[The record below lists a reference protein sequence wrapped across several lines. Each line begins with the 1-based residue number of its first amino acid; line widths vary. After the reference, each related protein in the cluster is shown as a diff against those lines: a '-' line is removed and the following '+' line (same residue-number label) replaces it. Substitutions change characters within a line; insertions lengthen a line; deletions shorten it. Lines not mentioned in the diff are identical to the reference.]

1 MSITRLLAIRVDF
14 RGECPSNSC
23 LRQSSIVRGSVVG
36 LFDGLRN
43 IDLRNRLTN
52 PVDEYWDRKLGVQT
66 FGWHAGTGVPGTTN
80 SYMPFVPSAYRDTFQ
95 YLRAANIG
103 PDDVFVDLG
112 SGLGRTVFAA
122 SWMGA
127 KRAVGVE
134 LVPAL
139 TDGAEANRKRSKL
152 RDRDIEFVCVN
163 ALEFDEPG
171 MTILYMFHPFGESV
185 LEQVLANIKAQREAN
200 PNAKRLRIIYSNP
213 VYNDALQ
220 RTGWLRKTAHL
231 PVTRLMFSHT
241 GRFATSL
248 WESI

>member
-1 MSITRLLAIRVDF
+1 MGLL
-14 RGECPSNSC
+14 
-23 LRQSSIVRGSVVG
+23 
-36 LFDGLRN
+36 DGLRN
-43 IDLRNRLTN
+43 RDIKNRLKN
-52 PVDEYWDRKLGVQT
+52 PVDEYWDRKLGVHT
-66 FGWHAGTGVPGTTN
+66 FGWYAGTGVPGTTN

-95 YLRAANIG
+95 YLRLADIG

-112 SGLGRTVFAA
+112 SGLGRTVFVA

-134 LVPAL
+134 LVQVL
-139 TDGAEANRKRSKL
+139 TDGAEANRKRSRL

-163 ALEFDEPG
+163 ALDFNEPD

-185 LEQVLANIKAQREAN
+185 LEKVLANIKAQRDAN
-200 PNAKRLRIIYSNP
+200 PHAKRLRIIYSNP

-220 RTGWLRKTAHL
+220 RTGWLRKTADL
-231 PVTRLMFSHT
+231 PVTPLKFSSI

>member
-1 MSITRLLAIRVDF
+1 M
-14 RGECPSNSC
+14 
-23 LRQSSIVRGSVVG
+23 G

-43 IDLRNRLTN
+43 RDLKNRLKN
-52 PVDEYWDRKLGVQT
+52 PVDEYWDRKLGVRT
-66 FGWHAGTGVPGTTN
+66 FGWYAGTGVPGTTN
-80 SYMPFVPSAYRDTFQ
+80 SYMPFVPSAYRDIFQ

-122 SWMGA
+122 SWAGA

-134 LVPAL
+134 LVQDL
-139 TDGAEANRKRSKL
+139 TNGAEANRKRSKL
-152 RDRDIEFVCVN
+152 RNRDIEFVCAN
-163 ALEFDEPG
+163 ALEFNEPG

-185 LEQVLANIKAQREAN
+185 LQQVLINLKAHRDTD
-200 PNAKRLRIIYSNP
+200 PHVKPLRIIYANP

-220 RTGWLRKTAHL
+220 RTGWLRKTADL
-231 PVTRLMFSHT
+231 PVTPLRFSSI

>member
-1 MSITRLLAIRVDF
+1 
-14 RGECPSNSC
+14 
-23 LRQSSIVRGSVVG
+23 VG
-36 LFDGLRN
+36 LLDGLRN
-43 IDLRNRLTN
+43 RALKSRLTN
-52 PVDEYWDRKLGVQT
+52 PVDEYWDRKLGIQT
-66 FGWHAGTGVPGTTN
+66 FGWYEGTGVPGTVN

-95 YLRAANIG
+95 YLRAVNIG

-134 LVPAL
+134 LVEAL
-139 TDGAEANRKRSKL
+139 TEGAEANRKRSKL
-152 RDRDIEFVCVN
+152 RNRDIEFVCVN
-163 ALEFDEPG
+163 ALDFSEPG
-171 MTILYMFHPFGESV
+171 MTIMYMFHPFGEAV
-185 LEQVLANIKAQREAN
+185 LEQVLANIKAQRDAN
-200 PNAKRLRIIYSNP
+200 PDAKRLRIIYSNP

-220 RTGWLRKTAHL
+220 RSGWLRKTADI
-231 PVTRLMFSHT
+231 PVTPLSFSNI